1 MTLVLG
7 GAIVALML
15 IGMPLGFAIIIACL
29 GVIWLDG
36 GINPAIAAQRLF
48 SGLDSFT
55 LLAIPFFLLAG
66 ALMSESGM
74 TRRLVAFANA
84 IVGRFTGGLAMS
96 NVVASVFFSGISGSA
111 VADTSVM
118 GRIFI
123 PEMER
128 EGYGRSFSVAVTA
141 ASSVV
146 APIIPPSIGFIVYGV
161 LTDQSIIRLFV
172 AGLVP
177 GLLFSLLALAIV
189 FAISRRRGYAVQE
202 PQPAGEIV
210 RTGLAAAPALV
221 MPVLI
226 LAGIFSGVFTV
237 TECSAIAV
245 VYAIVV
251 GGLVYRELTFAR
263 ILSALR
269 EAVYTTAV
277 IMIIVG
283 AAKLFAWQLAY
294 NQIPAAAV
302 DWVTAVAHDPLVFL
316 LIVNVLLLLIGTF
329 MESNAAMV
337 MLVPILHPAGM
348 ALGVDP
354 VQMGV
359 IVVVNLCL
367 GLITPPI
374 GLCLNVAC
382 KIAGLPLER
391 SFKDIA
397 PFVALGLGL
406 LVALSLLPALSLWL
420 PGLLM
425 N

>member
-1 MTLVLG
+1 MTLLLA

-15 IGMPLGFAIIIACL
+15 IGMPLGFAIIVACL
-29 GVIWLDG
+29 TVIWVDG
-36 GINPAIAAQRLF
+36 GINPAIVAQRLF
-48 SGLDSFT
+48 AGLDSFT

-84 IVGRFTGGLAMS
+84 VVGRFTGGLAMS
-96 NVVASVFFSGISGSA
+96 NVVASTFFSGISGSA

-172 AGLVP
+172 AGLIP
-177 GLLFSLLALAIV
+177 GALFSGLALLVVYLVA
-189 FAISRRRGYAVQE
+189 RRRRYATH
-202 PQPAGEIV
+202 QPTPLAEILRAGLEA
-210 RTGLAAAPALV
+210 GPALV
-221 MPVLI
+221 MPFLI

-237 TECSAIAV
+237 TECSAVAV
-245 VYAIVV
+245 LYALVV
-251 GGLVYRELTFAR
+251 GGLVYRELTLRRLLA
-263 ILSALR
+263 ALR
-269 EAVYTTAV
+269 ETVYTTAV

-294 NQIPAAAV
+294 NQIPDAALA
-302 DWVTAVAHDPLVFL
+302 WITSVADDPLVFL
-316 LIVNVLLLLIGTF
+316 LMVNVLLLLVGTF
-329 MESNAAMV
+329 MEANAAMV

-354 VQMGV
+354 VQLGV

-391 SFKDIA
+391 SLGDIA
-397 PFVALGLGL
+397 PFVALGLAL
-406 LVALSLLPALSLWL
+406 LAALSLVPAVSLWL
-420 PGLLM
+420 PRLLM
-425 N
+425 P

>member
-1 MTLVLG
+1 MTLVLA

-29 GVIWLDG
+29 SVIWLDG

-146 APIIPPSIGFIVYGV
+146 APIIPPSIGFG
-161 LTDQSIIRLFV
+161 V

-202 PQPAGEIV
+202 PQPAGEIL
-210 RTGLAAAPALV
+210 RSGLAAAPALV

-226 LAGIFSGVFTV
+226 LAGIFSGIFTV

-245 VYAIVV
+245 MYAIVV
-251 GGLVYRELTFAR
+251 GGLVYRELTLAR

-277 IMIIVG
+277 IMVIVG
-283 AAKLFAWQLAY
+283 AAQLFAWQLAY
-294 NQIPAAAV
+294 NQIPAQAV
-302 DWVTAVAHDPLVFL
+302 EWVTAVAHDPLVFL

-329 MESNAAMV
+329 MEANAAMV
-337 MLVPILHPAGM
+337 MLVPILHPAGV

-391 SFKDIA
+391 SLKDIA

-406 LVALSLLPALSLWL
+406 LAALSLLPAVSLWL
-420 PGLLM
+420 PRLLM

>member
-1 MTLVLG
+1 MTLLLG
-7 GAIVALML
+7 AVIVGLML

-29 GVIWLDG
+29 TVIWAG
-36 GINPAIAAQRLF
+36 GGVNPAIVAQRLF
-48 SGLDSFT
+48 AGLDSFT

-96 NVVASVFFSGISGSA
+96 NVVASTFFSGISGSA

-141 ASSVV
+141 AASVV

-161 LTDQSIIRLFV
+161 ITDQSIVRLFV

-177 GLLFSLLALAIV
+177 GAIYSLLALV
-189 FAISRRRGYAVQE
+189 VVYLTSRKRRYAVHE
-202 PQPAGEIV
+202 PEPLSEVVSRGIQAG
-210 RTGLAAAPALV
+210 PALV
-221 MPVLI
+221 MPFLI

-245 VYAIVV
+245 VYALVV
-251 GGLVYRELTFAR
+251 GGLVYRELTFGRLLA
-263 ILSALR
+263 ALR
-269 EAVYTTAV
+269 ETAYTTAV

-294 NQIPAAAV
+294 THIPDAALA
-302 DWVTAVAHDPLVFL
+302 WVTSVAHGPLVFL
-316 LIVNVLLLLIGTF
+316 LMVNVLLLLVGTF
-329 MESNAAMV
+329 MEANAAMV
-337 MLVPILHPAGM
+337 MLVPILHPAGV

-354 VQMGV
+354 VQLGV

-391 SFKDIA
+391 SLRDIA
-397 PFVALGLGL
+397 PFVVIGIAVLA
-406 LVALSLLPALSLWL
+406 ALSLAPAVSLWL
-420 PGLLM
+420 PKLIM